1 MFRKKYHSEK
11 FHKNFCWRRKG
22 WTMNNIIWKPQ
33 PRQYEFMRRG
43 EYEALYGGAAGGG
56 KSDALVAEALRQV
69 DIPHYKAILF
79 RKTFPEARE
88 LILKSQRI
96 YPRVYSN
103 AKYNGSEHCWTFPS
117 GARIYFG
124 SMPNSTS
131 YLRYQGLSFAFI
143 GFDELTHFT
152 RDEYEYLISRNRAD
166 GQGIRVYIRA
176 TANPGGVGH
185 GWVKE
190 RFITSM
196 PANTPYTFKTQ
207 IYKPDGTTMEVERKR
222 IFIPSSVFD
231 NPILLRNDPNYL
243 ANLAMLPEAKRKAL
257 LYGDWDSFAGQ
268 VFTEWRNNPDGYKT
282 HKNTH
287 VIEPFEI
294 PVHWRR
300 YRSFDFGYAKPFAVQ
315 WWAVDTDGRVYLYRQ
330 LYGCTETPN
339 EGVKWEPRKIAREI
353 RRIEDEQE
361 KGNTIIG
368 IADPSIWDKSRGSD
382 GTVINM
388 MEAEGVYFDKGKNDR
403 ISGKMQL
410 HYRLAFDEK
419 GFPMMYVF
427 NTCRQFIRTLPNLV
441 YDNVRVED
449 IDTAQEDHDY
459 DACRYFLQENPIKAR
474 ENKAETRVVYNPL
487 AD

>member
-1 MFRKKYHSEK
+1 MDR
-11 FHKNFCWRRKG
+11 NVVWR
-22 WTMNNIIWKPQ
+22 PQ

-56 KSDALVAEALRQV
+56 KSDAMVAEALRQV

-88 LILKSQRI
+88 LILKSHRI
-96 YPRVYSN
+96 YPRVYPG

-124 SMPNSTS
+124 SMPNATS

-152 RDEYEYLISRNRAD
+152 QDEYEYLISRNRAD
-166 GQGIRVYIRA
+166 GPGVRVYIRA

-185 GWVKE
+185 GWVKA
-190 RFITSM
+190 RFITAM
-196 PANTPYTFKTQ
+196 PPNTPYEFKTTVS
-207 IYKPDGTTMEVERKR
+207 KPDGTAMEVVRKR

-231 NPILLRNDPNYL
+231 NKELLNNDPNYL
-243 ANLAMLPEAKRKAL
+243 ANLAMLPEAQRKAL
-257 LYGDWDSFAGQ
+257 LYGDWNTFSGQ
-268 VFTEWRNNPDGYKT
+268 VFTEWKDNPDGYKT
-282 HKNTH
+282 RQFTH

-294 PVHWRR
+294 PRHWRR
-300 YRSFDFGYAKPFAVQ
+300 YRSFDFGYSKPFAVQ

-339 EGVKWEPRKIAREI
+339 TGVRWEPRRIAREI
-353 RRIEDEQE
+353 RKIENEQE

-388 MEAEGVYFDKGKNDR
+388 MEAEGVYFDKAKNDR

-410 HYRLAFDEK
+410 HYRLAFDK
-419 GFPMMYVF
+419 NGFPMMYVF

-441 YDNVRVED
+441 YDTVHVED
-449 IDTAQEDHDY
+449 IDTTQEDHDY

-474 ENKAETRVVYNPL
+474 SNEVERPIHTYNPL
-487 AD
+487 MD

>member
-1 MFRKKYHSEK
+1 MD
-11 FHKNFCWRRKG
+11 
-22 WTMNNIIWKPQ
+22 NIIWKPQ
-33 PRQYEFMRRG
+33 PRQLEFMRRG

-96 YPRVYSN
+96 YPRVYPK

-124 SMPNSTS
+124 SMSNSTS
-131 YLRYQGLSFAFI
+131 YIRYQGLSFAFI

-166 GQGIRVYIRA
+166 GPNVRVYIRA

-190 RFITSM
+190 RFITAM
-196 PANTPYTFKTQ
+196 PPNTPYEFKSKV
-207 IYKPDGTTMEVERKR
+207 INPDGESIEVTRKR

-231 NPILLRNDPNYL
+231 NKELLKNDPNYL
-243 ANLAMLPEAKRKAL
+243 ANLAMLPEAQKKAL
-257 LYGDWDSFAGQ
+257 LYGDWNTFSGQ
-268 VFTEWRNNPDGYKT
+268 VFTEWRDNPDGYRRRQF
-282 HKNTH
+282 TH

-294 PVHWRR
+294 PRHWRR
-300 YRSFDFGYAKPFAVQ
+300 YRSFDFGYSKPFAVQ

-330 LYGCTETPN
+330 LYGCSEIPN
-339 EGVKWEPRKIAREI
+339 TGVKWEPRRIAKEI
-353 RRIEDEQE
+353 RQIEDEQE

-410 HYRLAFDEK
+410 HYRLAFDK
-419 GFPMMYVF
+419 NGFPMMYVF

-441 YDNVRVED
+441 YDSVRVED

-474 ENKAETRVVYNPL
+474 LNETEKPIHIYNPFVN
-487 AD
+487 